1 MCGCRYAV
9 GKNISCLPHIG
20 GKESGRFSN
29 LCFGKNSQ
37 LSALAYVEVIIV
49 AVEICP
55 LTAES
60 LAVTS

>member
-1 MCGCRYAV
+1 MWLLLRQWQKYF
-9 GKNISCLPHIG
+9 LPSPYQWQ
-20 GKESGRFSN
+20 KKWTFLK

-37 LSALAYVEVIIV
+37 LSAVAYVEVVIV

-55 LTAES
+55 LTAKS